1 MAVYSSK
8 KDYSKSS
15 KPQKTLKERM
25 ADIKARRAKSKAAR
39 AKKKAGKS
47 WTKAVK
53 KQKKK
58 GEEGVTL
65 SSLIAKRKDLTKGTA
80 EYAAVQNKIN
90 KAYGS
95 KVRHKATV
103 ASPKKEV
110 SKGKGKSF
118 RKAFADA
125 EGKDF
130 IWDGRK
136 YSGKKAA
143 PKKAAVKKAPAK
155 AKTFGKEGLKK
166 KAQEASKSRISTPDS
181 KKIIAEVEKQTTEE
195 WHAPKV
201 SPEEK
206 APVTKKKAKKP
217 AGEYVGRKAAQGG
230 LVESNPF
237 GWPSKD
243 ARNGGKK

>member
-110 SKGKGKSF
+110 SKGKGK
-118 RKAFADA
+118 
-125 EGKDF
+125 
-130 IWDGRK
+130 
-136 YSGKKAA
+136 
-143 PKKAAVKKAPAK
+143 
-155 AKTFGKEGLKK
+155 TFGKEGLKK
-166 KAQEASKSRISTPDS
+166 KAQEASKSCISTPDA
-181 KKIIAEVEKQTTEE
+181 KKQIAEVTKQAEKI
-195 WHAPKV
+195 V
-201 SPEEK
+201 PEE
-206 APVTKKKAKKP
+206 PVEKKMAEGGKVE
-217 AGEYVGRKAAQGG
+217 GGG
-230 LVESNPF
+230 LFN
-237 GWPSKD
+237 WPSRD
-243 ARNGGKK
+243 ARNGGNK

>member
-110 SKGKGKSF
+110 SKGKGK
-118 RKAFADA
+118 
-125 EGKDF
+125 
-130 IWDGRK
+130 
-136 YSGKKAA
+136 
-143 PKKAAVKKAPAK
+143 
-155 AKTFGKEGLKK
+155 TFGKEGLKK
-166 KAQEASKSRISTPDS
+166 KAQEASKSRISTPDA
-181 KKIIAEVEKQTTEE
+181 KKQIAESERQAKNKAMSKDKWASMSDAEKSSWKDRQRGG
-195 WHAPKV
+195 
-201 SPEEK
+201 
-206 APVTKKKAKKP
+206 AKKM
-217 AGEYVGRKAAQGG
+217 AEGGR
-230 LVESNPF
+230 VESSGGGMFN
-237 GWPSKD
+237 WPSRD
-243 ARNGGKK
+243 ARNGGKG

>member
-110 SKGKGKSF
+110 SKGKGK
-118 RKAFADA
+118 
-125 EGKDF
+125 
-130 IWDGRK
+130 
-136 YSGKKAA
+136 
-143 PKKAAVKKAPAK
+143 
-155 AKTFGKEGLKK
+155 TFGKEGLKK

-243 ARNGGKK
+243 ARNGGNK